1 MDDLF
6 DFTGEKAIDDVL
18 EYMIYDDVTADDED
32 GQLELLDLEEELLG
46 LEGELLELDQD
57 DLDLDRELETE
68 MEGLKEDFDE
78 EFGADEDW

>member
-32 GQLELLDLEEELLG
+32 GQLELLDLEDELLG
-46 LEGELLELDQD
+46 LEDELLDLETD
-57 DLDLDRELETE
+57 DLDLDRELEAE
-68 MEGLKEDFDE
+68 MAGLEEDFNE
-78 EFGADEDW
+78 EFGSDEDW